1 MAKLQQ
7 IELINCDC
15 LFKTQE
21 KIQMYLKPEILKLM
35 IYVKY
40 LIVLSI
46 VNFANRNGLGNKNEN
61 YSMVYYSF
69 I

>member
-21 KIQMYLKPEILKLM
+21 KNSNASKARNLKVNDLCQVFDSLKHCQFC
-35 IYVKY
+35 K
-40 LIVLSI
+40 
-46 VNFANRNGLGNKNEN
+46 
-61 YSMVYYSF
+61 
-69 I
+69 